1 MFSKRS
7 PLFSPLTLFSVSN
20 LACRIF
26 YLAFLDAAR
35 TLVHFLFFIVI
46 YSAFLPNFP
55 VCNLNEITW
64 FMCFLMTFHQSWC
77 FDVNF
82 ISPQFFLR
90 FFCSQC
96 FVSRAQS
103 VATRCSAFGLSMT
116 VAVAMTMLALLC
128 DLLQKKNIFKLSFLQ
143 KYCYVNEGLSSWR
156 RKKNYL

>member
-1 MFSKRS
+1 
-7 PLFSPLTLFSVSN
+7 
-20 LACRIF
+20 
-26 YLAFLDAAR
+26 
-35 TLVHFLFFIVI
+35 
-46 YSAFLPNFP
+46 
-55 VCNLNEITW
+55 
-64 FMCFLMTFHQSWC
+64 MCFLMTFHQSWC

-128 DLLQKKNIFKLSFLQ
+128 DLLQKKHIQIVVQ

-156 RKKNYL
+156 RKKKLFIEIKAVKWRHKRANNEKKCLRQCLM